1 MDYKTLNYNCH
12 YLQSNINNK
21 TSHNNP
27 NIKNEYIQRM
37 FAGKDQQARM
47 IADKRKSLDRALMYS
62 YQRAFIKKLGEDEE
76 ILALI
81 NPNKLKQ
88 DYDDKILSVNFEHN
102 FKPGDVF
109 EWGNTHSHW
118 LIYLQ
123 DLTELAYFRGSIRR
137 CRYQARWKDEDGNIH
152 QSYMAVRGPVETK
165 INFIQKSG
173 ISVDNPNY
181 SLNILMPK
189 TEDALNY
196 FKRYSTFYLLD
207 TDFPNREI
215 CWRVLATDSISTP
228 GILEIV
234 AMEYYSNEFEDD
246 VENGIVDGLIPTKM
260 ELIANAET
268 AEDIIGDIFIK
279 PKKSYTYKYIGDNEC
294 NWEFDNKLP
303 ITIISQSKNEITLK
317 WEATYSG
324 SFDLKCGDYNQTIVV
339 ESLF

>member
-47 IADKRKSLDRALMYS
+47 IADKRKSLDRALTYS
-62 YQRAFIKKLGEDEE
+62 YQRAFIKKLGENEE

-260 ELIANAET
+260 EIIANAET

-303 ITIISQSKNEITLK
+303 ITIISQNENEITLK

-324 SFDLKCGDYNQTIVV
+324 SFDLKCGDCNQTIVV

>member
-1 MDYKTLNYNCH
+1 
-12 YLQSNINNK
+12 
-21 TSHNNP
+21 
-27 NIKNEYIQRM
+27 
-37 FAGKDQQARM
+37 
-47 IADKRKSLDRALMYS
+47 
-62 YQRAFIKKLGEDEE
+62 
-76 ILALI
+76 
-81 NPNKLKQ
+81 
-88 DYDDKILSVNFEHN
+88 
-102 FKPGDVF
+102 
-109 EWGNTHSHW
+109 
-118 LIYLQ
+118 
-123 DLTELAYFRGSIRR
+123 
-137 CRYQARWKDEDGNIH
+137 
-152 QSYMAVRGPVETK
+152 
-165 INFIQKSG
+165 
-173 ISVDNPNY
+173 
-181 SLNILMPK
+181 MPK

-260 ELIANAET
+260 EIITNAET

-303 ITIISQSKNEITLK
+303 ITIISQNENEITLK

-324 SFDLKCGDYNQTIVV
+324 SFDLKCGDCNQTIVV